1 MADPRAEIRELLVA
15 PPQFRDEDRPD
26 AGTFE
31 AETSDVVREQ
41 AADDLLDAYRGQIL
55 AEPRPFPHGFPRVQ
69 GRCPACRMSALFL
82 GDGGYVTC
90 GNLQCTNPCAATELL
105 EQP

>member
-1 MADPRAEIRELLVA
+1 MTI
-15 PPQFRDEDRPD
+15 
-26 AGTFE
+26 TE
-31 AETSDVVREQ
+31 AEARERMLDAINFTETANMGATPAQ
-41 AADDLLDAYRGQIL
+41 LLDAYRDAVL
-55 AEPRPFPHGFPRVQ
+55 HAAAEPRPFPHGFQRVQ